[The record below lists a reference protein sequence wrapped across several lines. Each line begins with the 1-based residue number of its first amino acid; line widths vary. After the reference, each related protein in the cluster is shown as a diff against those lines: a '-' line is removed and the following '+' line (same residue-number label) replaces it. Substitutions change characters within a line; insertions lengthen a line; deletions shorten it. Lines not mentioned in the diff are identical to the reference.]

1 MSENIFEEIKKRPV
15 GTVYY
20 YGGDSECKLEMDKEF
35 MSQHPVMVIDWMD
48 DLIWEAKILRE
59 KGRIVCIT
67 YHSLEDRLVKNFFKN
82 GVFDKNPQ
90 TDFFGNKKHNS

>member
-35 MSQHPVMVIDWMD
+35 MSQHPTMVIDWMD
-48 DLIWEAKILRE
+48 DLIW
-59 KGRIVCIT
+59 
-67 YHSLEDRLVKNFFKN
+67 
-82 GVFDKNPQ
+82 
-90 TDFFGNKKHNS
+90 

>member
-35 MSQHPVMVIDWMD
+35 MSQHPTMVIDWMD
-48 DLIWEAKILRE
+48 DLIWQAKILRE
-59 KGRIVCIT
+59 KARTGSDDITVEIV
-67 YHSLEDRLVKNFFKN
+67 SK
-82 GVFDKNPQ
+82 VFEESD
-90 TDFFGNKKHNS
+90 D